1 MEILIIILAICV
13 CSVLSGVFCSYKSY
27 YKGLEEG
34 RAEAQ
39 TLVDADGLTKEE
51 KEQLRQVINVL
62 SWGGRNEN

>member
-1 MEILIIILAICV
+1 MEILMILLSIGV
-13 CSVLSGVFCSYKSY
+13 CSVLSAVFSGYKSY
-27 YKGLEEG
+27 YKGLEDG